1 MPSVSSSRNEFPM
14 LSSTCSSASWSKIG
28 LIAYPDNSTADGNL
42 SITFLETIN
51 GTNWK
56 FHKPYNY
63 LIHPHMY
70 DDPKSNGS
78 STSNGVKQGQF
89 FYDIDF
95 VKWNNWSLLGGEL
108 LAVSDS
114 VGNLT
119 ILAASLNDE
128 GNTTYESLSM
138 LFQDTIFKVH
148 NKFLHLT
155 PINSYTSADAKDN
168 SKLERKGTKK
178 EYMTR
183 ILDFQWCGNSKPIL
197 TPLGAMKTP
206 QTEPPFYKNHI
217 ENCTPIGVFHPASV
231 KHAFTAIRTNG
242 MVDFWYQLSNSK
254 DFKKISL
261 PVNQGSRQNEF
272 EWLENASIAHMDED
286 QCFLIGTF
294 SNVSQKINFYKL
306 KVDWNVN
313 GSTVNDPSLQL
324 THIYEMLPETT
335 YKASVLLKLT
345 NMKILSRTP
354 IPNSKP
360 EILLTY
366 RSLNQN
372 QSATTFRSIVKRY
385 QITSTSL
392 NETFLESLSIQVPS
406 QRITHYCLKSM
417 GTLELQNLLKEI
429 TAEDLCI
436 STAFKYDDGHIE
448 IYSRNNWKLQIGTE
462 SSTTGGYD
470 KPFIQSMFS
479 VGFKYQDI
487 PTSANVEWSIIS
499 PSMGGTLIK
508 FLNEPLPVFKSVLNE
523 VITDP
528 IRDQIHATGLALVF
542 VILSH
547 RNFSGEDITITIKTH
562 VLRLQEL
569 DPKRA
574 LNFISMLIS
583 TIFGLYGLVLDGTKG
598 TLDKALQSKAVQK
611 ILLLQMEMGPHI
623 IANKNIYSVGYI
635 AMKLRNMNI
644 AFNGV
649 ARNVQAMIQHTSNI
663 SMLPNGKVFQ
673 FAFSKQDLI
682 YSLLPSAKWIIT
694 FISFVTQQLIL
705 KVNNVPDSDESLLIS
720 LFGSRIIRHLVSKV
734 IRELTNIANLMI
746 KFPEIAFPILNES
759 SQFFRKVI
767 NDCTVNLDLFETFL
781 SEFGSKINELD
792 QNTVIVQQKYEA
804 EFLIKTEVPDSLPEF
819 DSILRATTMSFLL
832 PNINLS
838 TVFFTDTSFLNL
850 CWEEK
855 FKNELLSLQAPI
867 TNGLVTNESSV
878 SLTDS
883 VPDSIYDDITSEHVD
898 LTKRSVIKKCCRC
911 GTFTRAG
918 YPVDG
923 QNTVVSTS
931 IVTKRWTALYYRNCH
946 CTGLL
951 YEIKLK

>member
-1 MPSVSSSRNEFPM
+1 MYEDPKPTGHSSSN
-14 LSSTCSSASWSKIG
+14 AS
-28 LIAYPDNSTADGNL
+28 
-42 SITFLETIN
+42 
-51 GTNWK
+51 
-56 FHKPYNY
+56 
-63 LIHPHMY
+63 
-70 DDPKSNGS
+70 
-78 STSNGVKQGQF
+78 KQNQF

-119 ILAASLNDE
+119 ILAASLNND

-138 LFQDTIFKVH
+138 LFQDTVFKVH
-148 NKFLHLT
+148 NRFLYLP
-155 PINSYTSADAKDN
+155 PIDHDTNTDNKDGI
-168 SKLERKGTKK
+168 KLERKETKK

-206 QTEPPFYKNHI
+206 QTDPPFYKNHI
-217 ENCTPIGVFHPASV
+217 QNCTPIGVFHPASV
-231 KHAFTAIRTNG
+231 KHAFIAIRTNG
-242 MVDFWYQLSNSK
+242 VIDFWYQLSNSK

-261 PVNQGSRQNEF
+261 QVNQGSRQNEL

-294 SNVSQKINFYKL
+294 SNISQKIKFYRL
-306 KVDWNVN
+306 KVDWNIN
-313 GSTVNDPSLQL
+313 GNTVNDPSLQL
-324 THIYEMLPETT
+324 THIYEMIPDTV
-335 YKASVLLKLT
+335 YKTAVLIKLM

-360 EILLTY
+360 EVLLTY
-366 RSLNQN
+366 RALD
-372 QSATTFRSIVKRY
+372 QSESTTTFRSIVKRY
-385 QITSTSL
+385 QVSPASL
-392 NETFLESLSIQVPS
+392 NETFLESLNLQGPVQPS
-406 QRITHYCLKSM
+406 THYSLKHL
-417 GTLELQNLLKEI
+417 GTIELQGLLKEI
-429 TAEDLCI
+429 AAEDLCM
-436 STAFKYDDGHIE
+436 STAFKHEDGHID
-448 IYSRNNWKLQIGTE
+448 IYSRNNWKLQVDTDN
-462 SSTTGGYD
+462 TTDQVYE
-470 KPFIQSMFS
+470 KPFIPSMFS
-479 VGFKYQDI
+479 VGFKYQST
-487 PTSANVEWSIIS
+487 PTSANVEWNIIS
-499 PSMGGTLIK
+499 PSMGGTLVK
-508 FLNEPLPVFKSVLNE
+508 YFDEELPIFKTVLNE
-523 VITDP
+523 NITDAS
-528 IRDQIHATGLALVF
+528 RDQIHATGLALVF

-547 RNFSGEDITITIKTH
+547 RNFSGEDITIPIKTH

-574 LNFISMLIS
+574 LSFISVLTS

-611 ILLLQMEMGPHI
+611 ILLLQMELGPHI
-623 IANKNIYSVGYI
+623 LASKNIYSIGYI

-682 YSLLPSAKWIIT
+682 YSLLPSAKWITT

-705 KVNNVPDSDESLLIS
+705 KVNKVPDIDEDFLVSI
-720 LFGSRIIRHLVSKV
+720 FGSRIIRHLMTKV
-734 IRELTNIANLMI
+734 IGEFTNIANLMI
-746 KFPEIAFPILNES
+746 KFPEVAFPILNES

-767 NDCTVNLDLFETFL
+767 NDCTVNIDAFETFL
-781 SEFGSKINELD
+781 SEFGNKMNEID

-804 EFLIKTEVPDSLPEF
+804 EFLIKTEVPEALAEF
-819 DSILRATTMSFLL
+819 HSILRSAALTHLL
-832 PNINLS
+832 PNTNLS
-838 TVFFTDTSFLNL
+838 TVFFAETSFLNL

-855 FKNELLSLQAPI
+855 FAANLLPLQGRTPEELVVSGICSSSEPI
-867 TNGLVTNESSV
+867 I
-878 SLTDS
+878 
-883 VPDSIYDDITSEHVD
+883 PKSIYDDVTSEHVD
-898 LTKRSVIKKCCRC
+898 LTKRSIIKKCCRC
-911 GTFTRAG
+911 GTYTRAG

-923 QNTVVSTS
+923 HNTIVSTS

-951 YEIKLK
+951 YEVKLT